1 MKTLP
6 SVSLLL
12 LAFCTMLGA
21 AEEASKPLFHFAD
34 MQTGIRKMGKSHYE
48 IKDGKLR
55 LEVPAGSPK
64 WSGILLKNP
73 DGSGFSTKGYSA
85 VAFDV
90 RNLGDSFSG
99 ELQVELICLGA
110 NGKWRYRSKGGVA
123 LRKGESFPCRVPF
136 YRDCGGT
143 LKDPMLR
150 TGIYKSPDGY
160 PGAAE
165 SQRSHQDRID
175 EIRIF
180 VNSVGWPGV
189 EHRFELSDLRLEN
202 PVPPLNPE
210 LSDPAKFFPCI
221 DTFGQYKHAKHR
233 NLIHSDQELRE
244 SARREMQILQN
255 RKPNPERT
263 IYGGWANGPDF
274 PATGHF
280 YPLKYQGKWYLVDPT
295 GKLFWGHGI
304 QGIRWVD
311 TTPITRREHWFE
323 THPPKDDPLY
333 APCWLTERSGAAWYA
348 KTGGKLTSFNYN
360 LRNLIAKYGKEYPQ
374 GFIRTT
380 ALRLP
385 AWGINLIGVNSYLP
399 LTRDAKI
406 PYIHNPAGKR
416 VKLNNGKGVF
426 FDVFDPGYARD
437 LKAELTGRYGF
448 TLNDPY
454 CIGYCID
461 NEVKWGTTTRFAED
475 VVRSPASQ
483 CAKKVFLE
491 QLQKRYHNDLNAF
504 NQAWGSDLK
513 SWNDFLNRTALPAT
527 GRGKRDLAA
536 FNDEIIRTYFKVNR
550 EVLKEC
556 APHKL
561 YLGSR
566 MHDYPVRVMRLAA
579 PYLDVISLNLY
590 RHSVADLSLPKPLDK
605 PVLVTEYHFGLMDG
619 GIPAGGIQSCGSR
632 ADRKH
637 AYSRYVESA
646 LSNPYVIGVT
656 YFQWLNQSAV
666 GRYQDGENFY
676 CGFVDVTDRP
686 EPELV
691 EAATELGQQL
701 YRYRTGGVPA
711 GN

>member
-99 ELQVELICLGA
+99 ELQVELICLGT

-323 THPPKDDPLY
+323 TLPPKDDPLY

-491 QLQKRYHNDLNAF
+491 QLQKRYHNDLNTF

>member
-48 IKDGKLR
+48 IKDVKLR

-99 ELQVELICLGA
+99 ELQVELICLGT

-323 THPPKDDPLY
+323 TLPPKDDPLY

-527 GRGKRDLAA
+527 GRSKRDLAA

>member
-55 LEVPAGSPK
+55 LEVPANSPK

-99 ELQVELICLGA
+99 ELQVELICLGT

-180 VNSVGWPGV
+180 VNSVGWPGG

-323 THPPKDDPLY
+323 TLPPKDDPLY

>member
-55 LEVPAGSPK
+55 LEVSANSPK

-73 DGSGFSTKGYSA
+73 DGSGFSTKGYST

-99 ELQVELICLGA
+99 ELQVELICLGT

-180 VNSVGWPGV
+180 VNSVGWPGG

-323 THPPKDDPLY
+323 TLPPKNDPLY

>member
-55 LEVPAGSPK
+55 LEVPANSPK

-73 DGSGFSTKGYSA
+73 DGSGFSTKGYST

-210 LSDPAKFFPCI
+210 LSNPAKFFPCI

-323 THPPKDDPLY
+323 TLPPKDDPLY

-527 GRGKRDLAA
+527 GRSKRDLAA

>member
-1 MKTLP
+1 MKTFP

-12 LAFCTMLGA
+12 LAFSTMLGA
-21 AEEASKPLFHFAD
+21 TEETSKPLFHFAG
-34 MQTGIRKMGKSHYE
+34 MRTGIRKMGKSHYE

-150 TGIYKSPDGY
+150 TGISKSPDGY

-189 EHRFELSDLRLEN
+189 EHRFELSNLRLEN

-210 LSDPAKFFPCI
+210 LSAPEKFFPCI
-221 DTFGQYKHAKHR
+221 DVFGQYKHAKHR

-244 SARREMQILQN
+244 SARQEMQILQN

-263 IYGGWANGPDF
+263 IYGGWANGPGF

-311 TTPITRREHWFE
+311 TTPVTRREHWFE
-323 THPPKDDPLY
+323 TLPPKDDPLY

-360 LRNLIAKYGKEYPQ
+360 LRNLIAKYGKEYSQ

-406 PYIHNPAGKR
+406 PYIHNPVGKR

-461 NEVKWGTTTRFAED
+461 NEVKWGTPTRFAED

-513 SWNDFLNRTALPAT
+513 SWDDFLNRTALPAT
-527 GRGKRDLAA
+527 GRSKRDLAA

-619 GIPAGGIQSCGSR
+619 GIPAGGLQSFGSR

-686 EPELV
+686 EPDLV
-691 EAATELGQQL
+691 EAATELGPQL

-711 GN
+711 GR

>member
-55 LEVPAGSPK
+55 LEVPANSPK

-99 ELQVELICLGA
+99 ELQVELICLGT

-323 THPPKDDPLY
+323 TLPPKDDPLY

-374 GFIRTT
+374 EFIRTT

-527 GRGKRDLAA
+527 GRSKRDLAA

-590 RHSVADLSLPKPLDK
+590 RHSVAALSLPKPLDK